1 MTDDVGPVVVTL
13 ERWLEPIMPRYLE
26 IRAREQQALSQALA
40 DDDMALAR
48 LIGHR
53 TKGSGAAYGLPA
65 VTEMGRHIEM
75 AAQEGDRKRV
85 REYVQKLADYMGR
98 LDIRYEGDEESGA

>member
-26 IRAREQQALSQALA
+26 IREREQQALSKALA
-40 DDDMALAR
+40 EDDMAEVR

-53 TKGSGAAYGLPA
+53 TKGSGAAYGLPV
-65 VTEMGRHIEM
+65 VTEMGRNIEM
-75 AAQEGDRKRV
+75 AAQEGDRERA
-85 REYVQKLADYMGR
+85 REYVQKLADYMAR
-98 LDIRYEGDEESGA
+98 LDIRFEGDEEPGA